1 LLLFGLN
8 NNIAATRLLVEYVEN
23 NNITISGILGNKE
36 DTDLYIKASS
46 KTFKLD
52 MAMDIMGIRE
62 FRLLS
67 RKGRLVI
74 PTTEDIDSIAQGI
87 CNFTNETLNDSIT
100 LDEAKEKVNL
110 YLSNGYFYLYENEER
125 KKTSFARLNKRNENG
140 LTISAVY
147 TFPEYRGKGYA
158 KSMINLICEWAL
170 QQVKHVSLFVD
181 KKNPIFNKVYLDNGF
196 KYITDIYNYII
207 SD

>member
-8 NNIAATRLLVEYVEN
+8 NNIEATRLLVEYVEN

-62 FRLLS
+62 FRLLP

-100 LDEAKEKVNL
+100 LDEVKEKVNL

-125 KKTSFARLNKRNENG
+125 KRL
-140 LTISAVY
+140 LLPA
-147 TFPEYRGKGYA
+147 
-158 KSMINLICEWAL
+158 
-170 QQVKHVSLFVD
+170 
-181 KKNPIFNKVYLDNGF
+181 
-196 KYITDIYNYII
+196 
-207 SD
+207 